1 MSFWKWRGLGS
12 ELWSPLREGTGGE
25 KINIIFMITTRIE
38 PPLLTGLFDT
48 VVTVDTKANM
58 LMVVNIWG
66 YDLSKSWRKDEIACS
81 MSYGH
86 L

>member
-1 MSFWKWRGLGS
+1 MPLFARGDRGV
-12 ELWSPLREGTGGE
+12 E

-38 PPLLTGLFDT
+38 PSLLTGSFDT

-58 LMVVNIWG
+58 LMAANIWG
-66 YDLSKSWRKDEIACS
+66 YDLPKSWRKDEIARS
-81 MSYGH
+81 MAYGH